1 MPWAT
6 GAGSTEVRRTPSLLT
21 VLPAVQGALNGL
33 APRAVLG
40 EKSVHHN
47 YKLSLPS
54 TGGLNGL
61 ASLSD
66 LPGFLLPDLF
76 LVKNLGED
84 DRLEAAHQQ

>member
-1 MPWAT
+1 MSWVT
-6 GAGSTEVRRTPSLLT
+6 GTGSTEVRRTPSLLT
-21 VLPAVQGALNGL
+21 VLLPVQGTLNSL
-33 APRAVLG
+33 APGAVFG
-40 EKSVHHN
+40 EKSVDHN
-47 YKLSLPS
+47 YKLSLPL

-76 LVKNLGED
+76 LVKSLGED